1 MHHRTTHNRC
11 VKKKY
16 IYLSTTTNVE
26 PEVHKKKK
34 ILNITWITNNDTQ
47 ERERERERHTHKRNI
62 IFLPRAI
69 TMETNSLEN
78 IQVFIT
84 QQPKVTHGKQTPDSN
99 NEENNTQIPVGLKP
113 NGTDQ
118 NLNICCTHT
127 YFAKK
132 SRTCKLWCK
141 WPQKQ
146 NIQMLPSSI
155 S

>member
-1 MHHRTTHNRC
+1 MTL
-11 VKKKY
+11 KK
-16 IYLSTTTNVE
+16 
-26 PEVHKKKK
+26 
-34 ILNITWITNNDTQ
+34 